1 MDRLPLDIGSNL
13 LPPPL
18 PPASPPPIASRSL
31 SPSPAPPHL
40 PPPPSPGPDLLH
52 FLDIVPQSAEIASL
66 STQLMQAAQQQFDLE
81 YPVQACVTL
90 SSFVSAATLEELLSS
105 PFVPTSVE
113 DLETDD
119 LLGDD
124 NLVGLSL
131 AWWSV
136 LEDWQVEVQ
145 NRCAEEAEERRLG
158 EEKER
163 ERKRLAALE
172 EEKEQARP
180 KMEREKKRKAV
191 EAEKGKRKRA
201 AQQDTA
207 EMRVAI

>member
-1 MDRLPLDIGSNL
+1 
-13 LPPPL
+13 
-18 PPASPPPIASRSL
+18 
-31 SPSPAPPHL
+31 
-40 PPPPSPGPDLLH
+40 
-52 FLDIVPQSAEIASL
+52 
-66 STQLMQAAQQQFDLE
+66 MQAAQQQFDLE

-105 PFVPTSVE
+105 PFEPTSVQ

-145 NRCAEEAEERRLG
+145 NRCAEEAEERRLA
-158 EEKER
+158 EER
-163 ERKRLAALE
+163 ERLAALE

-180 KMEREKKRKAV
+180 KMERDKKRKAV

-207 EMRVAI
+207 EIRVAI